1 MKSLQRGWTLIEG
14 ASVFVLVLIL
24 GGVGGWIANI
34 VKLVGMDFGAIT
46 GMLIVRAIGIVVPPL
61 GAVMGFL

>member
-1 MKSLQRGWTLIEG
+1 MHKQRGYTG
-14 ASVFVLVLIL
+14 AMAIFIIAIWVLAL
-24 GGVGGWIANI
+24 GGWVANI

-46 GMLIVRAIGIVVPPL
+46 GLLIVRAIGIFIAPL